1 MRKVYA
7 FDLGIYNPYK
17 MSNAKISV
25 NKAVKEGKPFFG
37 EDYFNEDDQRLW
49 EVRYDNSYPTVLYD
63 PDLKKYRCYYSTFT
77 TDRGSS
83 RFSLEE
89 RKEVDYQPS
98 TNRIVS
104 LCYAES
110 EDGVNWTKPNL
121 GITNWKGSKE
131 NNIIGHYLHGTSILL
146 DEQETNLDKK
156 YKMFTKVDYG
166 NGIHYM
172 AVAFSKDGLDFG
184 ELIVLNDFNPR
195 GDTYN
200 SIIFD
205 DYLNKYVLVTREWR
219 DSMRVTCLA
228 TSSDFI
234 NWSEIEEIM
243 HPRGFQNQ
251 IYSMPIFKDG
261 DYQIGLASMFHEGDM
276 SHEDYDTVDLELT
289 YSYKYNRWN
298 YADPGNPIID
308 RGKGNYGNG
317 EFDCGCIYASRPIRE
332 GNRLYLYYIGGSG
345 KHTNFREGSLSRA
358 YIENDRYAYIEPK
371 DKGKEAIVYTNAFVF
386 LDEEVYMNADIDEKG
401 SIDIEL
407 FHHDNTKIPNVTV
420 SLKKVDHRYKINI
433 SGELDRTRAKMQ
445 ITLKNAKCFGFE
457 GNFEISRIEN
467 DTALLRI

>member
-298 YADPGNPIID
+298 YVDPGIEIIQY
-308 RGKGNYGNG
+308 N
-317 EFDCGCIYASRPIRE
+317 
-332 GNRLYLYYIGGSG
+332 
-345 KHTNFREGSLSRA
+345 
-358 YIENDRYAYIEPK
+358 
-371 DKGKEAIVYTNAFVF
+371 
-386 LDEEVYMNADIDEKG
+386 
-401 SIDIEL
+401 
-407 FHHDNTKIPNVTV
+407 
-420 SLKKVDHRYKINI
+420 
-433 SGELDRTRAKMQ
+433 
-445 ITLKNAKCFGFE
+445 
-457 GNFEISRIEN
+457 
-467 DTALLRI
+467 

>member
-98 TNRIVS
+98 TDRIVS

-156 YKMFTKVDYG
+156 YKM
-166 NGIHYM
+166 
-172 AVAFSKDGLDFG
+172 
-184 ELIVLNDFNPR
+184 
-195 GDTYN
+195 
-200 SIIFD
+200 
-205 DYLNKYVLVTREWR
+205 
-219 DSMRVTCLA
+219 
-228 TSSDFI
+228 
-234 NWSEIEEIM
+234 
-243 HPRGFQNQ
+243 
-251 IYSMPIFKDG
+251 
-261 DYQIGLASMFHEGDM
+261 
-276 SHEDYDTVDLELT
+276 
-289 YSYKYNRWN
+289 
-298 YADPGNPIID
+298 
-308 RGKGNYGNG
+308 
-317 EFDCGCIYASRPIRE
+317 
-332 GNRLYLYYIGGSG
+332 
-345 KHTNFREGSLSRA
+345 
-358 YIENDRYAYIEPK
+358 
-371 DKGKEAIVYTNAFVF
+371 KESTNA
-386 LDEEVYMNADIDEKG
+386 
-401 SIDIEL
+401 
-407 FHHDNTKIPNVTV
+407 
-420 SLKKVDHRYKINI
+420 
-433 SGELDRTRAKMQ
+433 
-445 ITLKNAKCFGFE
+445 
-457 GNFEISRIEN
+457 
-467 DTALLRI
+467 